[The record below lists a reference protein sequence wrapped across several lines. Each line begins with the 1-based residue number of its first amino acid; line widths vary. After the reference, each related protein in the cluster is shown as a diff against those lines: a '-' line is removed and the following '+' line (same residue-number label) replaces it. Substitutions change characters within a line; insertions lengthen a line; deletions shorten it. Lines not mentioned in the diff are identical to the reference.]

1 MLTTILKKFESFIN
15 PFEENK
21 GFLNEKNT
29 IKVLV
34 KIALD
39 HKLIASSL
47 FILGLLCSGCEVF
60 IIHSSGMLVDLIS
73 EVSRDDRETILNT
86 LSNNMIFIVLF
97 LLMILFVRPLLRCLN
112 LLTINQAVYS
122 KLSALVRVQ
131 LYKETLKNKMVFF
144 DRNNPG
150 KITSSIWQ
158 AGQAVNEMASLFF
171 QNIWVTTAFFIF
183 SFSVMASINLYLLA
197 PIFIWMLVSFFIG
210 KFYVPK
216 TKQLARESANQS
228 VNVNGVIS
236 DSFNNILTLKLFSK
250 YSDVSESNRIVISL
264 KDFIN
269 KSALYL
275 RSLTRSESLM
285 IITSSIIMAV
295 ITLMILFLWVSK
307 GISSGEVAIVYA
319 FIFKLEG
326 LFSTLMDQF
335 TAFFRAYALFNTSLN
350 TLVKDEKEKEG
361 YQCLKNIEFIEF
373 KNVSMKHGEKMVL
386 KEVNFKI
393 KKGEKVGLVGAT
405 GCGKSTIL
413 KLLLGLYDYEG
424 DGSILINT
432 SKLDDFSTSSL
443 RANISYVSQ
452 DANFFDDT
460 VMYNICT
467 SKGNLANNEIEHV
480 LSSVC
485 LQDLMSEEEGYTSF
499 LNTKIGNKG
508 STLSGGQLQR
518 LNIARGLIKKHN
530 VLLLD
535 EVTSALDPNTR
546 TKVLEN
552 IKSFLF
558 DKTVIC
564 VSHSSDI
571 INDMD
576 KVIFIKNGSVFA
588 EGKHQELLL
597 SCKEYKQHWENESIS
612 LEEVQ

>member
-1 MLTTILKKFESFIN
+1 MLTSILKKFESFIK
-15 PFEENK
+15 PFEEDN
-21 GFLNEKNT
+21 GFLKEKNSVR
-29 IKVLV
+29 VLS
-34 KIALD
+34 KLALD
-39 HKLIASSL
+39 HKILASSL

-60 IIHSSGMLVDLIS
+60 IIHSSGKLVDLIS
-73 EVSRDDRETILNT
+73 EVSRDRDTIIKA
-86 LSNNMIFIVLF
+86 LSDNQIFIILF
-97 LLMILFVRPLLRCLN
+97 LAMLLFIRPLLRCLN

-144 DRNNPG
+144 DSNNPG

-158 AGQAVNEMASLFF
+158 AGQAVNEMSSLFF

-197 PIFIWMLVSFFIG
+197 PIFTWMLAIFFIA

-236 DSFNNILTLKLFSK
+236 DSFNNVLTLKLFSK
-250 YSDVSESNRIVISL
+250 YNDVNESNRIVVSL

-275 RSLTRSESLM
+275 RSITRSETIM
-285 IITSSIIMAV
+285 IITSSLIMAI
-295 ITLMILFLWVSK
+295 ITLMILFLWISK
-307 GISSGEVAIVYA
+307 GISSGEVAVVYA
-319 FIFKLEG
+319 LVFKLEG

-335 TAFFRAYALFNTSLN
+335 TALFRAYALFNTSLN
-350 TLVKDEKEKEG
+350 TLIKNEKEKEG
-361 YQCLKNIEFIEF
+361 CHCLNNIELIEF
-373 KNVSMKHGEKMVL
+373 KNVSMKHGEKLVL
-386 KEVNFKI
+386 KEINFKI

-413 KLLLGLYDYEG
+413 KLLLGLYDYESH
-424 DGSILINT
+424 GSILINT
-432 SKLDDFSTSSL
+432 SELDDFNTSSL
-443 RANISYVSQ
+443 RENISYVSQ

-460 VMYNICT
+460 VLYNICT
-467 SKGNLANNEIEHV
+467 SKESLSINEIEHV

-485 LQDLMSEEEGYTSF
+485 LQDLMNEKESFTSL

-535 EVTSALDPNTR
+535 EVTSALDPNTKA
-546 TKVLEN
+546 KVLEN
-552 IKSFLF
+552 LKNFFSN
-558 DKTVIC
+558 KTVIC
-564 VSHSSDI
+564 ISHSVDI

-588 EGKHQELLL
+588 EGKHHELLI
-597 SCKEYKQHWENESIS
+597 SCKEYKQHWENETVS
-612 LEEVQ
+612 LEDAQ

>member
-1 MLTTILKKFESFIN
+1 MLTSIFRKFENFIN
-15 PFEENK
+15 PFDENK
-21 GFLNEKNT
+21 NFLQEKNSLR
-29 IKVLV
+29 VLV
-34 KIALD
+34 KLALD
-39 HKLIASSL
+39 HKILAFSL

-60 IIHSSGMLVDLIS
+60 IIHSSGKLVDLIS
-73 EVSRDDRETILNT
+73 EVSRDRDTIIKA
-86 LSNNMIFIVLF
+86 LSNNQVFI
-97 LLMILFVRPLLRCLN
+97 ILFVVMLLFIRPLLRCLN

-197 PIFIWMLVSFFIG
+197 PILTWMLASFFIA

-250 YSDVSESNRIVISL
+250 YNDVNESNRIVISL
-264 KDFIN
+264 KNFIM

-275 RSLTRSESLM
+275 RSITKSESMM
-285 IITSSIIMAV
+285 IVISSLIMAI
-295 ITLMILFLWVSK
+295 ITLMILYLWISK
-307 GISSGEVAIVYA
+307 GISSGEVAVVYA
-319 FIFKLEG
+319 LIFKLEG

-335 TAFFRAYALFNTSLN
+335 TALFRAYALFNTSIS
-350 TLVKDEKEKEG
+350 TLVKEDKEKDG
-361 YQCLKNIEFIEF
+361 NHCLNSIELIEF
-373 KNVSMKHGEKMVL
+373 KNVSMKHGDKVVL
-386 KEVNFKI
+386 KELNFKI
-393 KKGEKVGLVGAT
+393 KKGENVGIVGAT
-405 GCGKSTIL
+405 GCGKSSIL
-413 KLLLGLYDYEG
+413 KLLLGLYDYEKN
-424 DGSILINT
+424 GSILIN
-432 SKLDDFSTSSL
+432 SFEVRDFQIKSL
-443 RANISYVSQ
+443 RENISYVSQ
-452 DANFFDDT
+452 DANFFDDS
-460 VMYNICT
+460 VQYNICT
-467 SKGNLANNEIEHV
+467 TNGSIDINEVETI
-480 LSSVC
+480 LNSVC
-485 LQDLMSEEEGYTSF
+485 LHDLIDEKVDCSSL

-535 EVTSALDPNTR
+535 EITSALDPNTR
-546 TKVLEN
+546 SKLLDN
-552 IKSFLF
+552 LKKLFLG
-558 DKTVIC
+558 KTVIC
-564 VSHSSDI
+564 ISHNDDI
-571 INDMD
+571 IQCMD
-576 KVIFIKNGSVFA
+576 KVIFIRNGSVFA
-588 EGKHQELLL
+588 EGHHHELLL
-597 SCKEYKQHWENESIS
+597 SCKEYFQHWESETIS
-612 LEEVQ
+612 VEQPK

>member
-1 MLTTILKKFESFIN
+1 MLTSILKKFESFIK
-15 PFEENK
+15 PFEEDN
-21 GFLNEKNT
+21 GFLKEKNSLRVL
-29 IKVLV
+29 IKLALEH
-34 KIALD
+34 KIL
-39 HKLIASSL
+39 ASSL

-60 IIHSSGMLVDLIS
+60 IIHSSGKLVDLIS
-73 EVSRDDRETILNT
+73 EVSRDRDTIIKA
-86 LSNNMIFIVLF
+86 LSDNQIFIILF
-97 LLMILFVRPLLRCLN
+97 LAMLLFIRPLLRCLN

-144 DRNNPG
+144 DSNNPG

-158 AGQAVNEMASLFF
+158 AGQAVNEMSSLFF

-197 PIFIWMLVSFFIG
+197 PIFTWMLAIFFIA
-210 KFYVPK
+210 KVYVPK

-236 DSFNNILTLKLFSK
+236 DSFNNVLTLKLFSK
-250 YSDVSESNRIVISL
+250 YNDVNESNRIVVSL

-275 RSLTRSESLM
+275 RSITRSETIM
-285 IITSSIIMAV
+285 IITSSLIMAI
-295 ITLMILFLWVSK
+295 ITLMILFLWISK
-307 GISSGEVAIVYA
+307 GISSGEVAVVYA
-319 FIFKLEG
+319 LVFKLEG

-335 TAFFRAYALFNTSLN
+335 TALFRAYALFNTSLN
-350 TLVKDEKEKEG
+350 TLIKNEKEKEG
-361 YQCLKNIEFIEF
+361 YHCLNNIELIEF
-373 KNVSMKHGEKMVL
+373 KNVSMKHGEKLVL
-386 KEVNFKI
+386 KEINFKI

-413 KLLLGLYDYEG
+413 KLLLGLYDYES

-432 SKLDDFSTSSL
+432 SELDDLNTSSL
-443 RANISYVSQ
+443 RENISYVSQ

-460 VMYNICT
+460 VLYNICT
-467 SKGNLANNEIEHV
+467 SKESLSINEIEHV

-485 LQDLMSEEEGYTSF
+485 LQDLMNEKESFTSL

-535 EVTSALDPNTR
+535 EVTSALDPNTKA
-546 TKVLEN
+546 KVLEN
-552 IKSFLF
+552 LKNFFSN
-558 DKTVIC
+558 KTVIC
-564 VSHSSDI
+564 ISHSVDI

-588 EGKHQELLL
+588 EGKHHELLIG
-597 SCKEYKQHWENESIS
+597 CKEYKQHWENETVS
-612 LEEVQ
+612 LEDAQ